1 MSRRYPVVYKLSF
14 FRNRSPT
21 KKAEPT
27 ERRAKMTTLPPRDPD
42 SYIGRKSESRRV
54 ARKSSSASHRS
65 ARNAASGFSSLAHVG
80 ATRRDPPL
88 SSTSHS
94 NSHGVDRLYQAGVPD
109 QQLSRDFELACNLAA
124 EELPEDDRAGFWTN
138 RYDEQL
144 QERAQASRRKQ
155 DAWYDGN
162 VDQSRHREKT
172 RRELFLQDR
181 EEREQII
188 REELEA
194 YYRVQEERTASR
206 RARLAAEAEQR
217 RIDLEEQQRAREEA
231 IAARRAQLAAEEER
245 RRREAEEAERRRRD
259 LERECIV
266 CLESGDMW
274 AMIEAP
280 CGHWYCREDLQG
292 KKAKAIQPANTI
304 S

>member
-1 MSRRYPVVYKLSF
+1 
-14 FRNRSPT
+14 
-21 KKAEPT
+21 
-27 ERRAKMTTLPPRDPD
+27 MTTLPPRDPY
-42 SYIGRKSESRRV
+42 SSIGRKSESRRV
-54 ARKSSSASHRS
+54 AGKRSSASHTS
-65 ARNAASGFSSLAHVG
+65 AKNAAFGLSNMVHVG

-88 SSTSHS
+88 SSTSHG
-94 NSHGVDRLYQAGVPD
+94 NSHGRDRLYQAGVPD
-109 QQLSRDFELACNLAA
+109 QQLSHDFELACNLAA

-138 RYDEQL
+138 YYDEQL
-144 QERAQASRRKQ
+144 QERAQTSRRKQ

-162 VDQSRHREKT
+162 IDQSRHRETT
-172 RRELFLQDR
+172 RRELFLQNR

-188 REELEA
+188 REESEA

-206 RARLAAEAEQR
+206 RARLAAQAEQR

-231 IAARRAQLAAEEER
+231 IAAGRTQLAAEEER
-245 RRREAEEAERRRRD
+245 RRREAEEAEQRRRD
-259 LERECIV
+259 LERECTV

-280 CGHWYCREDLQG
+280 CGHWYCREDLQS
-292 KKAKAIQPANTI
+292 KKARAIQPVNTT